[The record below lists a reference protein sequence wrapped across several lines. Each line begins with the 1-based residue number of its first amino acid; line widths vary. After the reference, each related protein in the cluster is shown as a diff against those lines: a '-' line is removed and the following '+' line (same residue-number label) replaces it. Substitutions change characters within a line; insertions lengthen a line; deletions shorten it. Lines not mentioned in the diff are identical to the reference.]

1 MKYYQTMNTIQT
13 ISTEYLRASRTIET
27 VLVTNTTT
35 NKLFYIYNYEGWFYR
50 VFNNLVDL
58 INFFDDAFEP
68 AIWFEEEAELDNY
81 LLGVV
86 I

>member
-1 MKYYQTMNTIQT
+1 MNTIQT

-68 AIWFEEEAELDNY
+68 AIWFEE
-81 LLGVV
+81 
-86 I
+86 

>member
-1 MKYYQTMNTIQT
+1 MNAIQT

-27 VLVTNTTT
+27 VLITNTTT

-58 INFFDDAFEP
+58 NNFFDDAFEP
-68 AIWFEEEAELDNY
+68 AIWFEKEEALDNY
-81 LLGVV
+81 LFGVV
-86 I
+86 FI

>member
-1 MKYYQTMNTIQT
+1 MNTIQT

-35 NKLFYIYNYEGWFYR
+35 HKLFYIYNYEGWFYR

-68 AIWFEEEAELDNY
+68 AIWFEE
-81 LLGVV
+81 
-86 I
+86 

>member
-1 MKYYQTMNTIQT
+1 MNTIQT
-13 ISTEYLRASRTIET
+13 IATEYLRASRTIET

-35 NKLFYIYNYEGWFYR
+35 NKLYYVYNYEGWFYR

-68 AIWFEEEAELDNY
+68 AIWFEEFAELDNHPSNY
-81 LLGVV
+81 S
-86 I
+86 

>member
-1 MKYYQTMNTIQT
+1 MNTIQT
-13 ISTEYLRASRTIET
+13 ISIEYLCASRTIET

-58 INFFDDAFEP
+58 MNFFDDAFEP
-68 AIWFEEEAELDNY
+68 AIWFEEEAELDY
-81 LLGVV
+81 HLLQVV
-86 I
+86 IH

>member
-50 VFNNLVDL
+50 VFNNLIDL
-58 INFFDDAFEP
+58 NNFFDDAFEL
-68 AIWFEEEAELDNY
+68 AIWLEEFAELDNHPSNY
-81 LLGVV
+81 S
-86 I
+86 